1 MKKIILTLFP
11 ICLFLCC
18 KKEPITPG
26 SYKLGK
32 EPEKDT
38 STWVWQFPDNGIL
51 PNWGNP
57 NPKNELNGTIWI
69 LTKHVT
75 QFATVQSN
83 DTIRFVDN
91 RYYTI
96 NNGAVIPYTLS
107 SGVST
112 TSKTLTLYYFYPFG
126 SGHFSGQV
134 SQNFI
139 TDGVISNSEFKNIE
153 TTNTLI
159 KAWFV
164 LIK

>member
-1 MKKIILTLFP
+1 MKNLILILSTLIF
-11 ICLFLCC
+11 FTSC
-18 KKEPITPG
+18 KKEFITPG
-26 SYKLGK
+26 SYEVGK
-32 EPEKDT
+32 EPQKDT
-38 STWVWQFPDNGIL
+38 STWVWQFPDSGVL
-51 PNWGNP
+51 PNNNTNNDINP
-57 NPKNELNGTIWI
+57 IVGTTWV
-69 LTKHVT
+69 LTKYVT

-96 NNGAVIPYTLS
+96 NNGAVIPYSLS

-159 KAWFV
+159 KAWFKK
-164 LIK
+164 I